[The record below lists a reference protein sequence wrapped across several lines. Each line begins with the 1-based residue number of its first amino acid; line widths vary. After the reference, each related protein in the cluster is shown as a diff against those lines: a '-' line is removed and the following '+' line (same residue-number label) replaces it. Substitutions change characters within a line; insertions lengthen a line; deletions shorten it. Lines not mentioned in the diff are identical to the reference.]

1 MHMIAADD
9 LDLAAFLRPGDRI
22 VCGQLTG
29 EPATLTGAL
38 AAQAGRIG
46 AMDVFLGAMLSDTFA
61 ADCAPEL
68 RFTSYGAIGT
78 NARLARAGRLAVL
91 PRHYGA
97 LAAAFDTGEIRADV
111 VLLQAAHGAGGF
123 NLGLTN
129 DYAARAARHARV
141 VLVETHADMPET
153 TGAGLPGDVAVT
165 AVIAGRRPPIALPPG
180 TLGAI
185 EQGIA
190 RHVAGLIGDR
200 ATLQIGIGSIPDAIL
215 SGLAGHRDLGIHSG
229 VITDRVLDLIE
240 AGAVTNAHKT
250 IDPGVT
256 VTNTVCGTARLNAHV
271 HRNAAVAVLPAS
283 HTHGIG
289 VLAAQDRFVS
299 INSAIEVDLTGQ
311 VNAELADGQPVGGV
325 GGLVDFARGGLA
337 ARGGRAIIALPST
350 ARKGT
355 VSRIV
360 ARAPRVTLAHSDV
373 DVVVTEHGVADLRNV
388 PVEARAERLIAIAD
402 PRFRD
407 MLARQVRDGG
417 ARPN

>member
-1 MHMIAADD
+1 MPMIAADD

-29 EPATLTGAL
+29 EPRTLTRAL
-38 AAQAGRIG
+38 AAQANRIG
-46 AMDVFLGAMLSDTFA
+46 AMKVFLGAMLSETFA
-61 ADCAPEL
+61 PDCAPEL
-68 RFTSYGAIGT
+68 SFTSYGAIGT

-91 PRHYGA
+91 PRHYSA
-97 LAAAFDTGEIRADV
+97 MTHAFDTGEIPADV
-111 VLLQAAHGAGGF
+111 VLLQAATDGRGF

-141 VLVETHADMPET
+141 VLVETHGDVPVA
-153 TGAGLPGDVAVT
+153 TGAGLPDDVAVT
-165 AVIAGRRPPIALPPG
+165 AVIAGREPPVGLAPGALGPV
-180 TLGAI
+180 
-185 EQGIA
+185 EQEIA
-190 RHVAGLIGDR
+190 RHIAGLVGDR
-200 ATLQIGIGSIPDAIL
+200 ATLQIGIGAIPDAVL
-215 SGLAGHRDLGIHSG
+215 SGLAGHRGLGIHSG
-229 VITDRVLDLIE
+229 VITERVLDLIE
-240 AGAVTNAHKT
+240 AGVVTNAHKT
-250 IDPGVT
+250 VDPGVT
-256 VTNTVCGTARLNAHV
+256 VTNTVCGTGRLNAFV

-289 VLAAQDRFVS
+289 VLAAQDNFVS

-311 VNAELADGQPVGGV
+311 VNAEFADGQPVGGV

-360 ARAPRVTLAHSDV
+360 ARTPRVTLAHSDV
-373 DVVVTEHGVADLRNV
+373 DVVVTEHGVADLRNL

-407 MLARQVRDGG
+407 MLAEQTRDG
-417 ARPN
+417 ARRG